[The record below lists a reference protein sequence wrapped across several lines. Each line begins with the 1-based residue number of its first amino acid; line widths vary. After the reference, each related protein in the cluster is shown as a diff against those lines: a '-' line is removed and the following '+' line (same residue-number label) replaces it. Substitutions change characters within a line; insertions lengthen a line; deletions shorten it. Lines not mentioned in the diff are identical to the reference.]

1 MLQTA
6 TPTHKPAAWRRAY
19 KLLGLALILLT
30 FAMALP
36 AAASACIFAGGA
48 ARSTQGSGGAADL
61 YGVAFSDATHGWA
74 VGDAGAV
81 LATADGGATWSKQSS
96 GTTANPRAVA
106 FSDATHGWAVGFGGA
121 ILATTD
127 GGGAWSTQTSG
138 SGGKLR
144 AVAFSDATHGWA
156 VGFGGA
162 ILATTDGGANWIA
175 QTSGSSAN
183 LLAVTFIDA
192 THGWAVGGG
201 AIFATTDAGAVKFGA
216 AKCTTYVSWSDT
228 QIKCK
233 APAKARYGKVKVTVT
248 TSAGTSNGVSF
259 TVKK

>member
-127 GGGAWSTQTSG
+127 GG
-138 SGGKLR
+138 
-144 AVAFSDATHGWA
+144 
-156 VGFGGA
+156 
-162 ILATTDGGANWIA
+162 ANWIA